1 MVISFLKKIHGDL
14 VVMSMNIVKLSDIMI
29 GVSIKIVLSK
39 LILSKI
45 KKMKFIEKITL
56 NMLAWNS

>member
-45 KKMKFIEKITL
+45 KKMKFIEKITS